1 MGVLFEPMT
10 WITLVGLVLSL
21 GVFVVKYIAT
31 FNGESASKDAN
42 LTYKYIR
49 NILKEK

>member
-21 GVFVVKYIAT
+21 GVFVIKYLIT
-31 FNGESASKDAN
+31 FNGESASIDAKKTFN
-42 LTYKYIR
+42 NIR
-49 NILKEK
+49 NITKE

>member
-1 MGVLFEPMT
+1 MEVLFEPMT

-31 FNGESASKDAN
+31 FSGERASIDAKKTFDN
-42 LTYKYIR
+42 LR
-49 NILKEK
+49 NIVKE